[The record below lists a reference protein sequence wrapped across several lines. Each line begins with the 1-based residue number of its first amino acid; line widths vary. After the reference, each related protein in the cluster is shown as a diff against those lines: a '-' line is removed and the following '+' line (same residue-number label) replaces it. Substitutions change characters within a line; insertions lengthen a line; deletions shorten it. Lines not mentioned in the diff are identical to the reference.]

1 LASHDMICA
10 AALFAS
16 ALSLGRIETMQSH
29 NSEIT
34 TDLDRGLDTEEVR
47 RRLTRY
53 GHNEAPEKKT
63 SRAILFAQRFWGI
76 TPWMLEVAL
85 VLTWFLGKHLEFY
98 LILGLLFFNAILG
111 FFQEDR
117 ANAALQLLKQKLQI
131 KARVKREG
139 EWLVVPA
146 REVVPGDVV
155 RLRSG
160 DFVPADARLAE
171 GSLEVDQSS
180 LTGESLMIERAA
192 NDMVLAG
199 STVSRGEATASV
211 VATGTKTY
219 FGRTVELVQLAKP
232 KLHMEEVTSSVVRWL
247 LIMVCSL
254 LAVGLVLAWLKG
266 IRVVEILPLV
276 AVLLVSAIPVA
287 LPTLFVITMALG
299 SSELV
304 KKRVLI
310 TRLSAT
316 EDAATMD
323 AICVDKTGT
332 LTENKLSVVDAIAV
346 QGHGREEVLLYGALA
361 SQEANQDPVDIA
373 FLTAAR
379 EMRSPLA
386 DYFQKDF
393 VPFDPSTRRTEAV
406 IRKDGREFSVL
417 KGAVNVIVPL
427 CQQGELDLASMRG
440 DVESLSARGHR
451 LMAVAKGS
459 SSSEV
464 KLVGVAALYD
474 SPRPDSSE
482 LVHELKSLGVSV
494 KMLTGD
500 ALPIAQGVARQIG
513 LSHRIVAM
521 ADLRGAANE
530 DRIMQAVEDTDGF
543 AEVYPEDKHLIVRT
557 LQKRG
562 HVVGMTGDGV
572 NDAPALRQAEVGI
585 ATSNAVDVAKKAAGV
600 VLTTEGLE
608 GIVELVR
615 TGRRIHQRII
625 TWILNK
631 IVKTFLVVVFV
642 VLGFILTGE
651 YVVSIFSMVLF
662 LFLTDFVTL
671 SISTDNVR
679 YSTKPDSWNIAGL
692 VRVAVFLGI
701 LVVAESML
709 LLYLAFYHFGLRDH
723 IGQLYTVVFDFLVFA
738 AMLNLLIVRER
749 GRFWH
754 SAPSKV
760 LGLSVLADIAAVFLI
775 SAFGVRELAPISA
788 IGTSAVLAYSAATC
802 LLVNDYA
809 KAVLV
814 RRFWVAPQQ
823 E

>member
-1 LASHDMICA
+1 MANRHPVGWSRDTRRR
-10 AALFAS
+10 F
-16 ALSLGRIETMQSH
+16 MQSTYT
-29 NSEIT
+29 ET
-34 TDLDRGLDTEEVR
+34 ATDVERGLDSEQVR
-47 RRLTRY
+47 RRLTEY
-53 GHNEAPEKKT
+53 GYNEVPEKAT
-63 SRAILFAQRFWGI
+63 NRAILFAKRFWGI

-85 VLTWFLGKHLEFY
+85 VLTGFLGKHLEFY

-117 ANAALQLLKQKLQI
+117 ANAALQLLKQRLQI
-131 KARVKREG
+131 KARVKRDG
-139 EWLVVPA
+139 EWQVVPA
-146 REVVPGDVV
+146 REVVPGDVI

-180 LTGESLMIERAA
+180 LTGESLVIEKAT

-199 STVSRGEATASV
+199 STVKRGEATASV

-219 FGRTVELVQLAKP
+219 SGRTVELVQLAKP

-247 LIMVCSL
+247 LVMVCSL
-254 LAVGLVLAWLKG
+254 LAVGLILSWLKG
-266 IRVVEILPLV
+266 IGVVEILPLA

-287 LPTLFVITMALG
+287 LPTMFVITMALG
-299 SSELV
+299 SSELA
-304 KKRVLI
+304 KKKVLI

-332 LTENKLSVVDAIAV
+332 LTVNKLSVVDAIAV
-346 QGHGREEVLLYGALA
+346 QGHRKEEVVLYGALA
-361 SQEANQDPVDIA
+361 SQEANQDAIDIA

-379 EMRSPLA
+379 VTHSPLVG
-386 DYFQKDF
+386 YLQKDF
-393 VPFDPSTRRTEAV
+393 VPFDSSTRRTEAV
-406 IRKDGREFSVL
+406 ITKDGQEFSVL
-417 KGAVNVIVPL
+417 KGAVNIIAPL
-427 CQQGELDLASMRG
+427 CQQGEQDLASIRG
-440 DVESLSARGHR
+440 DVEKLSAGGRR
-451 LMAVAKGS
+451 LIAVARGS
-459 SSSEV
+459 TSSEL

-474 SPRPDSSE
+474 TPRPDSSE
-482 LVHELKSLGVSV
+482 LVSELRSLGVSV

-500 ALPIAQGVARQIG
+500 ALPIAQGVAEQVG
-513 LSHRIVAM
+513 LSHRIVTM
-521 ADLRGAANE
+521 ADLRDAANE
-530 DRIMQAVEDTDGF
+530 DRLMRAVEGTDGF
-543 AEVYPEDKHLIVRT
+543 AEVYPEDKYSIVRT

-608 GIVELVR
+608 GIVDLVK

-631 IVKTFLVVVFV
+631 VVKTFLVVVFV

-679 YSTKPDSWNIAGL
+679 HSTKPDSWNIAGL
-692 VRVAVFLGI
+692 VKVAVFLGI
-701 LVVAESML
+701 MVVAESML
-709 LLYLAFYHFGLRDH
+709 FLYVAFYHFGLRDH
-723 IGQLYTVVFDFLVFA
+723 VNQLYTVAFDFLVFV
-738 AMLNLLIVRER
+738 AMFNLLIVRER

-775 SAFGVRELAPISA
+775 SAFGVRELAHISPMQ
-788 IGTSAVLAYSAATC
+788 TFEVLAYSALTC

-809 KAVLV
+809 KTVLV
-814 RRFWVAPQQ
+814 RRSWAPIPS
-823 E
+823 